1 MAEGK
6 KHDDHSVATEVAK
19 TVGGALGTVGAT
31 AAKVVE
37 KAQAVIA
44 TPEPVSEEK
53 AAEEKAKTVKKKAI
67 AAKLA
72 EKSTPKPENTHTKRA
87 AAIKKTKKAKHHR
100 KLGRK
105 TKG

>member
-1 MAEGK
+1 MPEK
-6 KHDDHSVATEVAK
+6 KKNEEDLATEVAR
-19 TVGGALGTVGAT
+19 TVGSALGTVAAT
-31 AAKVVE
+31 AARVVE
-37 KAQAVIA
+37 KAQAAIA
-44 TPEPVSEEK
+44 TPEAPNEEK
-53 AAEEKAKTVKKKAI
+53 LAEDKARTEKKKAI

>member
-1 MAEGK
+1 MPEK
-6 KHDDHSVATEVAK
+6 KKNEEDLATEVAR
-19 TVGGALGTVGAT
+19 TVGSALGTVAAT

-37 KAQAVIA
+37 KAQAAIA
-44 TPEPVSEEK
+44 TPEAPNEEK
-53 AAEEKAKTVKKKAI
+53 LAEEKAKTAKKKAI